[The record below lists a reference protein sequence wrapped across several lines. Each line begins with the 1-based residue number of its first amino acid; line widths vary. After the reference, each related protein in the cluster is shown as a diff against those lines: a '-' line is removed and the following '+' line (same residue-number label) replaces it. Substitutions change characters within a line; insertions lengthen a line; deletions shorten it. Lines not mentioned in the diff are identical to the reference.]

1 MAFLEGVY
9 RVVGAIAP
17 INQRLSRL
25 RLNFVPANIL
35 LMIGLGAMAFASW
48 SNIATVLQSRRVI
61 DTPSLDR
68 LLSGG
73 RPVRNYVALQG
84 RLMADARLAYGSNG
98 SNSSAGNLELADYI
112 WAPLLDDVTGR
123 AILVQFPKD
132 YAFPANGS
140 EITVQGILRPVVS
153 AVTRQLSQTKYVHAG
168 VPIER
173 RFMLVEGS
181 RPGSLGFPAVMGTV
195 TVLLVLALA
204 WATLVRN
211 VIFLPADEAPTG
223 AAAAMFDRPSHQPV
237 LVSATLTLDGK
248 TRRFFT
254 HMPAVVGRSDT
265 GDTVLASHIET
276 SSTFYGMKVQQ
287 HSGVW
292 VLGIRAGS
300 ISEAEEGHV
309 FWGRRKLRAVRVRY
323 VSALTGA
330 PERAVVATAGEEPA
344 TVYLRTGTDG

>member
-48 SNIATVLQSRRVI
+48 SNIATILQSRRVI
-61 DTPSLDR
+61 ETPPLER

-73 RPVRNYVALQG
+73 RPVRSYVALQG
-84 RLMADARLAYGSNG
+84 RLMADARLAYAT
-98 SNSSAGNLELADYI
+98 NSSAGNLELADYI

-123 AILVQFPKD
+123 AILVQFPND

-153 AVTRQLSQTKYVHAG
+153 AVSRQLSQTKYVHAG
-168 VPIER
+168 MPIER
-173 RFMLVEGS
+173 RFMLVEGR

-195 TVLLVLALA
+195 AVLLVLALA

-211 VIFLPADEAPTG
+211 VIFLPGDQAPSG

-254 HMPAVVGRSDT
+254 HMPALVGRSDT
-265 GDTVLASHIET
+265 GDTLLASHIET
-276 SSTFYGMKVQQ
+276 SSTFYGMKVKE

-292 VLGIRAGS
+292 LLGIRAGS

-344 TVYLRTGTDG
+344 TVHLRTGTDG